1 MFKDRFLEVE
11 YLIIEM
17 KKKKL
22 TGRKRENWKKKRLKT
37 NRLKVKDGITMKEV
51 VPDCSGTGEEL
62 VNREVGMTKM
72 KLQSCCLWKCRAKG
86 KVGAEAAGRSNEAG
100 AVEDG

>member
-17 KKKKL
+17 KKKK
-22 TGRKRENWKKKRLKT
+22 TDRKKKGKLEEKRLKN
-37 NRLKVKDGITMKEV
+37 NRLKVKDGITTKEV